1 MFIDW
6 KNNIKMT
13 VLPKLTHRI
22 SATPIK
28 IPAALFFKKGQADL
42 KIHMEIKRPPKPKEN
57 IEQS

>member
-1 MFIDW
+1 
-6 KNNIKMT
+6 MT